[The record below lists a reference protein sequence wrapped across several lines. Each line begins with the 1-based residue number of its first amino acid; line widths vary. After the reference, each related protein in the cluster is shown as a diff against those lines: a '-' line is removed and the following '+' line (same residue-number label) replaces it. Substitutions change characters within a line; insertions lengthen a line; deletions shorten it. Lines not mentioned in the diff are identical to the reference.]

1 MSVNSPKLI
10 FHLFNPNPNSN
21 KCKINSGELTD
32 KNRLVSPS
40 VLFAGQT
47 MPLWIW
53 MWIWH
58 GKLLMWSI
66 VPMVTGQFVDT
77 PTRGLPVCGLDNS
90 RMPPA
95 VAAIR
100 IKYKPRTGRTGQS
113 MNYGSLGCWVGMS
126 HVMVRHCLPSTSLSP
141 DTSQPNSRG
150 LGRGLR
156 QVSF

>member
-1 MSVNSPKLI
+1 MDLAWQTSHVEYRTNGYRTIRGYANS
-10 FHLFNPNPNSN
+10 
-21 KCKINSGELTD
+21 
-32 KNRLVSPS
+32 
-40 VLFAGQT
+40 
-47 MPLWIW
+47 WIAS
-53 MWIWH
+53 
-58 GKLLMWSI
+58 LR
-66 VPMVTGQFVDT
+66 
-77 PTRGLPVCGLDNS
+77 TRP

-95 VAAIR
+95 VAAIH
-100 IKYKPRTGRTGQS
+100 IKYKSRTGRTGQS